1 MKKGAKFNPLRF
13 LRAKAERRELSLD
26 LDDVLASALL
36 RGDRITEATARGVPA
51 LYAGVS
57 FIAGMV
63 SMLPVRLY
71 SEADGKTKPLADP
84 RTALINDDT
93 GDLLDGVQL
102 KAALVTDYLL
112 NGRAY
117 AYVKWRRNKVESIH
131 YVKQSEV
138 GYQKNADPIFKT
150 ATYYIGGRQI
160 EGEYLVRLLK
170 DTRDGVT
177 GSGIVDSCNACL
189 TIAADLLK
197 YEGVLAK
204 TGGTKKGFLKSQKR
218 LDKDALD
225 AVKKAWAKL
234 WGSPNCDAMVLNDG
248 MDFME
253 ASGTSVEQQLD
264 ERKRNNYAEISK
276 LLNLPASVLDGTA
289 TEAVFRQVV
298 KTAVTP
304 IVAALETALNR
315 ALLLESEKGE
325 KYFSF
330 DMNELL
336 RGDMKTRFEAY
347 RTAIQGGFMT
357 RDEVRYRE
365 DLPEL
370 GFNLICLNLGDV
382 YYNPETD
389 EIYTPNTGETMKIKR
404 GDEQN

>member
-13 LRAKAERRELSLD
+13 LRAKAERRELSPD

-117 AYVKWRRNKVESIH
+117 AYVSWRRNKVESIH

-225 AVKKAWAKL
+225 AVKKH
-234 WGSPNCDAMVLNDG
+234 GQSCGDRPTAMRW
-248 MDFME
+248 
-253 ASGTSVEQQLD
+253 S
-264 ERKRNNYAEISK
+264 
-276 LLNLPASVLDGTA
+276 
-289 TEAVFRQVV
+289 
-298 KTAVTP
+298 
-304 IVAALETALNR
+304 
-315 ALLLESEKGE
+315 
-325 KYFSF
+325 
-330 DMNELL
+330 
-336 RGDMKTRFEAY
+336 
-347 RTAIQGGFMT
+347 
-357 RDEVRYRE
+357 
-365 DLPEL
+365 
-370 GFNLICLNLGDV
+370 
-382 YYNPETD
+382 
-389 EIYTPNTGETMKIKR
+389 
-404 GDEQN
+404 